1 MSDISP
7 TSLYPRAAVAV
18 VVTCQNKV
26 LFGQRR
32 LESEQFEWQLP
43 GGWIHTG
50 ESPDKAARREV
61 EEETGLQLG
70 KLHLVAVTNN
80 LFSAQNHSI
89 SLCFEAKC
97 LDPKLLST
105 MEPGKCLGW
114 YWQAWEEID
123 KRLFLPLQ
131 KLKETDYRPL
141 FKGKYE
147 MRSSF

>member
-1 MSDISP
+1 MSDISSA
-7 TSLYPRAAVAV
+7 SLYPRAAVAV

-32 LESEQFEWQLP
+32 LQSEQFEWQLP

-61 EEETGLQLG
+61 EEEAGLQLD
-70 KLHLVAVTNN
+70 KLYLVAVTNN
-80 LFSAQNHSI
+80 LFSAKNHSI

-97 LDPKLLST
+97 LNPRLLST

-114 YWQAWEEID
+114 HWKAWEEVNEN
-123 KRLFLPLQ
+123 LFLPLE
-131 KLKETDYRPL
+131 KLKEADYQP
-141 FKGKYE
+141 FSIDKYE
-147 MRSSF
+147 MQASF

>member
-1 MSDISP
+1 MSDIS
-7 TSLYPRAAVAV
+7 TASLYPRAAVAAIV
-18 VVTCQNKV
+18 ICQNKV

-32 LESEQFEWQLP
+32 LQSEYFEWQLP

-114 YWQAWEEID
+114 YWKTWEEVNEN
-123 KRLFLPLQ
+123 LFLPLR
-131 KLKETDYRPL
+131 KLKETDYQPL
-141 FKGKYE
+141 FKDKYE
-147 MRSSF
+147 MQSSF